1 MRRLLLSLAFILLCS
16 GREIILSQSFTDQ
29 EIKGLLTTSFTTSK
43 ADPTE
48 AITGIELTVSLKH
61 SNFGF
66 VAIWLEHETSGNF
79 IIAKNQDLADTC
91 DVDSAI
97 VFTDSATAKYAK
109 PADLSTCQSSNKVSG
124 NFKPVSPFS
133 TTGFMFSGLNTDWN
147 VYLNDSTSVLPNFG
161 KVYSIQL
168 RITTNFTAAPVLT
181 TPPSGLAIT
190 YDGTKVKI
198 AWAALTPTPALS
210 GGESL

>member
-1 MRRLLLSLAFILLCS
+1 
-16 GREIILSQSFTDQ
+16 
-29 EIKGLLTTSFTTSK
+29 
-43 ADPTE
+43 
-48 AITGIELTVSLKH
+48 
-61 SNFGF
+61 
-66 VAIWLEHETSGNF
+66 
-79 IIAKNQDLADTC
+79 LADTC

-168 RITTNFTAAPVLT
+168 KITTNFPAYTKPT
-181 TPPSGLAIT
+181 GLAIT
-190 YDGTKVKI
+190 FSGTKVRI
-198 AWAALTPTPALS
+198 DWTAPVIDPAPT
-210 GGESL
+210 